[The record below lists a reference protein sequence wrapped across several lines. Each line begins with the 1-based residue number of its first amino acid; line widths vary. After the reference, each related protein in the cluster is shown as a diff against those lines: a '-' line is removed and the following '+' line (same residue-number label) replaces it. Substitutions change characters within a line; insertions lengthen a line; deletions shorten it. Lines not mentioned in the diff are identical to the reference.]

1 MTGLE
6 DIESTFLSL
15 GLNLQVPLEERVAS
29 LKNCQAIRALRRIKE
44 FIQNRPLVSL
54 FLVVFIVL
62 GFLPFVVF
70 AAFVSSS
77 FLVVAMSAI
86 MVFGGTFAV
95 AFASFLVVMFPL
107 LMLGSGLA
115 GLAYLTYCAVTRILQ
130 LVNRLRSMVKSF
142 PHFKRVYKP
151 SVRIDASLNAQITM
165 PLYLQPTRNC
175 STDEQLNN

>member
-1 MTGLE
+1 MIGLE

-15 GLNLQVPLEERVAS
+15 GLNLQEPLEERVAN
-29 LKNCQAIRALRRIKE
+29 LKNCQVMRALRRLKE

-54 FLVVFIVL
+54 FLGVFIVL

-95 AFASFLVVMFPL
+95 AFASFLVVMFPV

-115 GLAYLTYCAVTRILQ
+115 GLAYLIYCAVTKILQ
-130 LVNRLRSMVKSF
+130 IIDRLRSMVKSF
-142 PHFKRVYKP
+142 PHLRRVCQP
-151 SVRIDASLNAQITM
+151 SVRIDASLNVQITM
-165 PLYLQPTRNC
+165 PLICTC
-175 STDEQLNN
+175 SQRGIARRTNS